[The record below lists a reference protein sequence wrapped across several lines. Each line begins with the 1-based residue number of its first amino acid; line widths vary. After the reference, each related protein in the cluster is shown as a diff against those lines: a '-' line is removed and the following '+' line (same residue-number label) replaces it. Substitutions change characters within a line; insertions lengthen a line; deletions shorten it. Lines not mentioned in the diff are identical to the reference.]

1 MTKKELKRG
10 KNCQRVRKRDPTI
23 SSKTYAQILIFLALS
38 WKKNMSWM
46 NIKPPPCETVEKKPF
61 KIRAAM
67 KESKV
72 VAAAH
77 QMAVARATTKK

>member
-1 MTKKELKRG
+1 MRKA
-10 KNCQRVRKRDPTI
+10 CQLVGHKQDSGSLRNTH
-23 SSKTYAQILIFLALS
+23 AQRLIFLALS
-38 WKKNMSWM
+38 WKKNMSCI
-46 NIKPPPCETVEKKPF
+46 NISPPPWETVEKKPF

-77 QMAVARATTKK
+77 QIAVARAITKK

>member
-1 MTKKELKRG
+1 M
-10 KNCQRVRKRDPTI
+10 
-23 SSKTYAQILIFLALS
+23 LIFLALS

-46 NIKPPPCETVEKKPF
+46 NIKPPPCETVEKNPF

-67 KESKV
+67 NESNV

-77 QMAVARATTKK
+77 QMAVAKATTRK